1 MGHQTPQKDHEQS
14 LNIMAKLQNKP
25 MIHRSGFDYLQK
37 LKKNNHRDWFNDNK
51 ATYQKELEQVE
62 LFAEALLR
70 ELNKH
75 DEIETPSGKKSLHR
89 IYRDIRF
96 SSDKTP
102 YKTNW
107 SGNFKRATKYRRG
120 GYYFHLEPGNS
131 YLAGGFWAPN
141 APDIKRVRDEIAFD
155 AAPLRKILKSKTFI
169 NTFGALQG
177 EQLKTAPKGFDAGHE
192 AIDLLRYKQFL
203 LIRRFTDKEVLGDS
217 FLSDAN
223 TTFKNMRPFFDY
235 MSEVLTTDTNGLEL

>member
-1 MGHQTPQKDHEQS
+1 MKK
-14 LNIMAKLQNKP
+14 AKLQEQP

-51 ATYQKELEQVE
+51 ATYQKELELVE
-62 LFAEALLR
+62 QFAEALLR

-96 SSDKTP
+96 SNDKTP

-120 GYYFHLEPGNS
+120 GYYFHIEPGNT

-141 APDIKRVRDEIAFD
+141 APDIKRIRDEIAFD

-177 EQLKTAPKGFDAGHE
+177 EQLKTAPKGFEAGHE

-203 LIRRFTDKEVLGDS
+203 LIRRFADKEVLSDR
-217 FLSDAN
+217 FLSEASS
-223 TTFKNMRPFFDY
+223 TFKNMRPFFDY

>member
-1 MGHQTPQKDHEQS
+1 MVKLQEQS
-14 LNIMAKLQNKP
+14 
-25 MIHRSGFDYLQK
+25 MIYRSGFDYLQK
-37 LKKNNHRDWFNDNK
+37 LKKNNHRDWFNANK
-51 ATYQKELEQVE
+51 STYQKELELVE
-62 LFAEALLR
+62 QFAEALLR

-96 SSDKTP
+96 SNDKTP

-155 AAPLRKILKSKTFI
+155 AAPLRKILKNKTFI

-177 EQLKTAPKGFDAGHE
+177 EQLKTAPKGFAAGHE

-203 LIRRFTDKEVLGDS
+203 LIRRFADKEVLS
-217 FLSDAN
+217 ENFLSEAN
-223 TTFKNMRPFFDY
+223 STFKNMRPFFDY
-235 MSEVLTTDTNGLEL
+235 MSEVLTTDTNGLAL

>member
-1 MGHQTPQKDHEQS
+1 MGHQTPEEDYEQS
-14 LNIMAKLQNKP
+14 IMKMAKLQEQP

-51 ATYQKELEQVE
+51 ATYQKELELVE
-62 LFAEALLR
+62 QFAEALLR
-70 ELNKH
+70 ELNNH

-141 APDIKRVRDEIAFD
+141 APDIKRIRDEIAFD

-177 EQLKTAPKGFDAGHE
+177 EQLKTAPKGFEAGHE

-203 LIRRFTDKEVLGDS
+203 LIRRFSDKEVLSDR
-217 FLSDAN
+217 FLSEAAN
-223 TTFKNMRPFFDY
+223 TFKNMRPFFDY
-235 MSEVLTTDTNGLEL
+235 MSEVLTTDTNGLAL

>member
-1 MGHQTPQKDHEQS
+1 
-14 LNIMAKLQNKP
+14 MAKLKEQP
-25 MIHRSGFDYLQK
+25 MIHRSGFEYLQK

-51 ATYQKELEQVE
+51 ATYQKELELVE
-62 LFAEALLR
+62 QFAEALLR

-141 APDIKRVRDEIAFD
+141 APDIKRIRDEIAFD

-177 EQLKTAPKGFDAGHE
+177 EQLKTAPKGFEAGHE

-203 LIRRFTDKEVLGDS
+203 LIRRFTDKEVLSDR
-217 FLSDAN
+217 FLSEAGS
-223 TTFKNMRPFFDY
+223 TFKNMRPFFDY

>member
-1 MGHQTPQKDHEQS
+1 
-14 LNIMAKLQNKP
+14 MAKLQVQP

-51 ATYQKELEQVE
+51 ATYQKELELVE
-62 LFAEALLR
+62 QFAEALLR

-96 SSDKTP
+96 SNDKSP

-120 GYYFHLEPGNS
+120 GYYFHIEPGNT

-141 APDIKRVRDEIAFD
+141 APDIKRIRDEIAFD

-177 EQLKTAPKGFDAGHE
+177 EQLKTAPKGFEAGHE

-203 LIRRFTDKEVLGDS
+203 LIRRFTDKEVLSDR
-217 FLSDAN
+217 FLSEASS
-223 TTFKNMRPFFDY
+223 TFKNMRPFFDY

>member
-1 MGHQTPQKDHEQS
+1 MGYLTPQEDHEQS
-14 LNIMAKLQNKP
+14 IIQMAKLQEQP

-37 LKKNNHRDWFNDNK
+37 LKKNNHRDWFNENK
-51 ATYQKELEQVE
+51 ATYQKELELVE
-62 LFAEALLR
+62 QFAEALLR

-96 SSDKTP
+96 SNDKTP

-141 APDIKRVRDEIAFD
+141 APDIKRIRDEIAFD

-169 NTFGALQG
+169 NTFGTLQG
-177 EQLKTAPKGFDAGHE
+177 EQLKTAPKGFEAGHE

-203 LIRRFTDKEVLGDS
+203 LIRRFADKEVLSDR
-217 FLSDAN
+217 FLSEAGS
-223 TTFKNMRPFFDY
+223 TFKNMRPFFDY

>member
-1 MGHQTPQKDHEQS
+1 M
-14 LNIMAKLQNKP
+14 IKLQNKP
-25 MIHRSGFDYLQK
+25 MIHSSGFDYLQK
-37 LKKNNHRDWFNDNK
+37 LKKNNHRDWFNANK
-51 ATYQKELEQVE
+51 ATYQQELEQLE

-96 SSDKTP
+96 SNDKTP

-120 GYYFHLEPGNS
+120 GYYFQLEPGNS

-141 APDIKRVRDEIAFD
+141 AKDIKRIRDEIAFD

-177 EQLKTAPKGFDAGHE
+177 EQLKTAPKGFDASHE

-203 LIRRFTDKEVLGDS
+203 LIRRFTDKEVLSNG
-217 FLSDAN
+217 FLHEAS

>member
-1 MGHQTPQKDHEQS
+1 
-14 LNIMAKLQNKP
+14 MAKLQQKP
-25 MIHRSGFDYLQK
+25 TILRSGFDYLQK

-96 SSDKTP
+96 SNDKTP

-120 GYYFHLEPGNS
+120 GYYFHLESGNS

-155 AAPLRKILKSKTFI
+155 AAPLRKILKSKTFT
-169 NTFGALQG
+169 NTFGVLQG
-177 EQLKTAPKGFDAGHE
+177 EQLKTAPKGFDAAHE

-203 LIRRFTDKEVLGDS
+203 LIKRFTDKEVLGNS
-217 FLSDAN
+217 FLSEAN